1 MSKQTFDRIKVWS
14 RTRGISQ
21 QKVATNNWI
30 VTVDLLKG
38 QHELFKSLKIS
49 GYVLNKIEELTEYAE
64 AMRVGDMNEAV
75 DAICDS
81 TIFDM
86 TELDKMG
93 FDNEPCIDEA
103 LKVVESRTGSWD
115 DKLGKFVKDTS
126 PEAKARWYKHDYVNR
141 CTLKED
147 STGSLFND

>member
-1 MSKQTFDRIKVWS
+1 MSKQTFDRIKIWS
-14 RTRGISQ
+14 RNKGISQ
-21 QKVATNNWI
+21 QKVVVNDWGL
-30 VTVDLLKG
+30 TVDLLNG
-38 QHELFKSLKIS
+38 QHELFKTLKIS

-64 AMRVGDMNEAV
+64 AMRVGDVNEAV

-93 FDNEPCIDEA
+93 FDNESCVDEV
-103 LKVVESRTGSWD
+103 LNVVESRTGSWD
-115 DKLGKFVKDTS
+115 DKLGKFVKDKS
-126 PEAKARWYKHDYVNR
+126 PEAKSRWYKHDYVNR

-147 STGSLFND
+147 TTGSLFNG